1 MVDSE
6 GRRIRECVDAGR
18 YEEALSV
25 SFDSSRTEINRA
37 HIRLLSRYRGYPS
50 IRELLNQAKSRI
62 ATETTFQK
70 GCRLNR
76 LGRKEEALRYL
87 TKPFTRNNNPD
98 DLLMVGQILA
108 QTWRVDEALP
118 YFDQC
123 VRLRGE
129 AADYLWLGTTLE
141 QLGRHEEAFSAFK
154 SAIDLRGCATDYQFA
169 GSLLLK
175 KGATSEALRYLTA
188 AAKLDDDPISR
199 QLVQECKTK
208 RLRQRLSVFLHAI
221 VGVLTSIRRRF
232 F

>member
-25 SFDSSRTEINRA
+25 SFDSSRAEINRA
-37 HIRLLSRYRGYPS
+37 HIRLLSRYRRYPS

-62 ATETTFQK
+62 AAETAFQK

-87 TKPFTRNNNPD
+87 TQPLAREDNPD
-98 DLLMVGQILA
+98 DLLMVGQTLA
-108 QTWRVDEALP
+108 QTWRVGEALP
-118 YFDQC
+118 YFEKC

-129 AADYLWLGTTLE
+129 ATDYLWLGTTLE
-141 QLGRHEEAFSAFK
+141 QLGRNDEALNAYRC
-154 SAIDLRGCATDYQFA
+154 AIDLRGCAADYQFA

-175 KGATSEALRYLTA
+175 TGAPSEALGYLTA
-188 AAKLDDDPISR
+188 AVRLDDEPISR

-208 RLRQRLSVFLHAI
+208 RLRQRLSVFLQAI
-221 VGVLTSIRRRF
+221 WGMLTSIRRRVF
-232 F
+232 